1 MGQIVANDRKSYQYL
16 VESIRKFPKQER
28 LCDIMREEG
37 FSEREFR
44 KYYIGG
50 IVAIHNGY
58 KI

>member
-28 LCDIMREEG
+28 LCDITREEG
-37 FSEREFR
+37 FSSVNLKILPVELL
-44 KYYIGG
+44 KD
-50 IVAIHNGY
+50 HNGY